1 MGRIKRKGSGAEA
14 QDLAPFTGPL
24 TALQRLLEAFNDQGV
39 IIGGVAASLL
49 GTPRYTADVD
59 AVVLL
64 GLDNLQRF
72 IDAALKEGLEP
83 RTADPIRFAK
93 RNRVLLLRHPV
104 SGVDV
109 DLSLGTLPFE
119 IELIQRSQLVEVGSI
134 RLRLPTPED
143 LIIMKAV
150 AHRPKDLEDIQAVA
164 ASHPKLDKKRIQYW
178 VEQFSTALELPD
190 LWAMIEKELN

>member
-1 MGRIKRKGSGAEA
+1 MGRTKRKSSQPEA
-14 QDLAPFTGPL
+14 QELAPFSGPL
-24 TALQRLLEAFNDQGV
+24 QALQRLLEAFNDQGV

-49 GTPRYTADVD
+49 GTPRFTADVD

-64 GLDNLQRF
+64 GLEDLQPF
-72 IDAALKEGLEP
+72 IDAASKEGLEP
-83 RTADPIRFAK
+83 RTADPIRFA
-93 RNRVLLLRHPV
+93 RRSRVLLLRHPA

-109 DLSLGTLPFE
+109 DISLGALPFE
-119 IELIQRSQLVEVGSI
+119 IEMIQRSRLVEVGSI